1 MSENATIINND
12 GTLAENWTSVLPEE
26 IRGNEAWGNVKS
38 INDLV
43 TGYLAPKTEVKVDKF
58 GQLLDLAPDDLK
70 EAKTWNKFKDVDI
83 PTALKAIV
91 DMDKWTGKRGDIP
104 QDGASPEEWKKFY
117 DKLGVPEDPK
127 AYEFG
132 KPENVELD
140 DATIDTLRNLAKKH
154 NLSKKQE
161 GVVSDMLNI
170 YADMKKQGVETEKA
184 RIAEAQKKLDTEW
197 RDQFDDMAKAV
208 QSLEKHY
215 GISQEDMDEIEANPK
230 TLILLGRIAKDL
242 DEKGQVGNVFSKTQ
256 IGLKDEL
263 ADVEGQIRSILQAN
277 GRNVNDPKLDNLL
290 DRRNRLQEKM
300 S

>member
-1 MSENATIINND
+1 MSEVVADNVTPVQENVAPVEQAVKTKVE
-12 GTLAENWTSVLPEE
+12 TKEPAKAE
-26 IRGNEAWGNVKS
+26 IK
-38 INDLV
+38 
-43 TGYLAPKTEVKVDKF
+43 KF
-58 GQLLDLAPDDLK
+58 GELLRYASDDIK
-70 EAKTWNKFKDVDI
+70 EAKTWNKFKDVDL

-104 QDGASPEEWKKFY
+104 QDGASAEEWKKFY
-117 DKLGVPEDPK
+117 DKIGVPEDPK

-132 KPENVELD
+132 EPENVELD
-140 DATIDTLRNLAKKH
+140 DATVDMLRNLAKKH

-170 YADMKKQGVETEKA
+170 YADIKKQEAEQESA
-184 RIAEAQKKLDTEW
+184 RFAEAQKRLNTEW
-197 RDQFDDMAKAV
+197 GDQFDDMAKAV

-215 GISQEDMDEIEANPK
+215 GISQEDMDEIESNPK
-230 TLILLGRIAKDL
+230 TLILLGKIAKDL

-263 ADVEGQIRSILQAN
+263 ADVEGQIRSILQSN
-277 GRNVNDPKLDNLL
+277 GRNVNDPKLNNLL